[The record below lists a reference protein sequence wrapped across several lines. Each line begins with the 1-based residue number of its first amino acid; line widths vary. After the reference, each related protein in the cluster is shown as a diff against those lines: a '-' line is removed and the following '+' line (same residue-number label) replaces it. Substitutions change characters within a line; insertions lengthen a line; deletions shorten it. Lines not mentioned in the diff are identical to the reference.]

1 MSNGLDLQTKYIPHL
16 RNQMANG
23 SLVLFTGA
31 GFSVGANNSAGL
43 KIPNVNQLIQQL
55 WEVCWPGETPEENTQ
70 LQDIFEHALSHHQE
84 ETKTTLLNSFTAAEG
99 ERQPQWYESILD
111 MPWLRMYTLNIDD
124 LAEKT
129 IDAFSVRDANTVSA
143 TSGSITQLTNPNLMS
158 SI

>member
-1 MSNGLDLQTKYIPHL
+1 MSNGLDLQTIYIPHL

-31 GFSVGANNSAGL
+31 GFSVGANNSTGL

-84 ETKTTLLNSFTAAEG
+84 ETKTTLLKSFTAAEG
-99 ERQPQWYESILD
+99 NRQPQWYESILD

-129 IDAFSVRDANTVSA
+129 IDAFSVRDATRSRQRLA
-143 TSGSITQLTNPNLMS
+143 ASHS
-158 SI
+158 